1 MGTQESLGGRD
12 VVSYK
17 RSRAK
22 ALVIGTFLIVL
33 GRHVKSM
40 HCPDVIFLNPA
51 QSNSCA
57 N

>member
-1 MGTQESLGGRD
+1 MGTQEFLGGRD
-12 VVSYK
+12 VVSYQ

-22 ALVIGTFLIVL
+22 ALVIGILLTVF
-33 GRHVKSM
+33 GPHVKSM

-51 QSNSCA
+51 QSNSRA